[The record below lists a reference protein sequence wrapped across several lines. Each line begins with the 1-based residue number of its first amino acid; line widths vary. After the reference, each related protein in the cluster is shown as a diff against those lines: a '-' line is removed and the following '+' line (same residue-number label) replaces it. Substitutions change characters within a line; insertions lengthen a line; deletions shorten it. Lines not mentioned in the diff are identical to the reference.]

1 VLLPLPFRRE
11 LNELFRK
18 DRRVFL
24 KIVGGMFVGA
34 FVAVG
39 AVGKLADIV
48 AALFIAAAA
57 LVGGL
62 AVCALG
68 LKDVVHRRIG
78 AGEPTNVLLR
88 VYLTS
93 GKISL
98 VLWLTTAVLCTI
110 VATYLALS

>member
-24 KIVGGMFVGA
+24 KIAGGLFVGA
-34 FVAVG
+34 FVAAG
-39 AVGKLADIV
+39 AVGKLADVV

-62 AVCALG
+62 AVCALC
-68 LKDVVHRRIG
+68 LKDVVHRRIA

-88 VYLTS
+88 AYLTS

-98 VLWLTTAVLCTI
+98 ILWLTTAVLCAI
-110 VATYLALS
+110 VATYLSLS